1 MTKFTKGPRASI
13 NERITAA
20 KVQLIDETGNNIGVI
35 ETFKALNMARVKGLD
50 LLQVSEREVPVCRI
64 IDYSKYRYMKAK
76 KNKGPKHVSTL
87 KEIRFRP
94 HTDDHDI
101 EVKVG
106 KAKKFLAIGDKVKV
120 TIFFR
125 GRENAFKT
133 EGYKQ
138 MEKIKEILAG
148 VARPEGPPQLFGKR
162 LIALFVKNK

>member
-1 MTKFTKGPRASI
+1 MAKFTKGPQAFV

-20 KVQLIDETGNNIGVI
+20 KVQLIDETGNNVGVI

-50 LLQVSEREVPVCRI
+50 LLQVSDREVPVCRI
-64 IDYSKYRYMKAK
+64 IDYSKHRYMKAK

-101 EVKVG
+101 EVKIG
-106 KAKKFLAIGDKVKV
+106 KAKKFFALGDKVKV

-138 MEKIKEILAG
+138 MKKIQEILSD
-148 VARPEGPPQLFGKR
+148 VAKAEGPPQLFGKR
-162 LIALFVKNK
+162 LIALFIKNK